1 MQTPPLS
8 SFETAY
14 LALGTNLG
22 DRLENLRRALAEL
35 PAGVRVLRASA
46 VYETLPWGITD
57 QPLFLNMVV
66 EVQTTLAPLVLL
78 HELKALE
85 RRLGR
90 REGVRYGP
98 RLIDLDILIYNDWVV
113 ETPDLTIPHPR
124 MAERAFVLV
133 PLSDL
138 APEGRHP
145 VLSMTFSALRDRLDC
160 SGVKFYAPPEA
171 VWPESSG
178 ADNPTPQT

>member
-1 MQTPPLS
+1 MQATHAS
-8 SFETAY
+8 SFETVY

-35 PAGVRVLRASA
+35 PAGVRVLRASP

-66 EVQTTLAPLVLL
+66 EAQTTLAPLALL
-78 HELKALE
+78 HELKTLE

-98 RLIDLDILIYNDWVV
+98 RLIDLDILIYGNRVV
-113 ETPDLTIPHPR
+113 ESPELVIPHPR

-133 PLSDL
+133 PLCDL
-138 APEGRHP
+138 AAEGRHP
-145 VLSMTFSALRDRLDC
+145 VLEVTFGALRDRLDC

-171 VWPESSG
+171 AWSG
-178 ADNPTPQT
+178 SPGAEPSVSQV